1 MTELANQG
9 SARLCCNLT
18 VAGLGT
24 GSYDF
29 SSSVEAFEEF

>member
-1 MTELANQG
+1 MTELVVQG
-9 SARLCCNLT
+9 SAKLCCNLT

-29 SSSVEAFEEF
+29 GPSVEAFEEF